1 MVMAA
6 DSGVFLNNHS
16 LFRYML
22 MKSKETLSDQIK
34 EIINQARAWLK
45 LEVEYTKLTLAEKL
59 TMLAGALVLIM
70 VCLLIGFVVLILLSQ
85 SLVDLFQRIMSP
97 ALAHVTVSGILI
109 LLMIIIYLVRRPLL
123 LNPISRFISKLFLDK

>member
-1 MVMAA
+1 
-6 DSGVFLNNHS
+6 
-16 LFRYML
+16 ML